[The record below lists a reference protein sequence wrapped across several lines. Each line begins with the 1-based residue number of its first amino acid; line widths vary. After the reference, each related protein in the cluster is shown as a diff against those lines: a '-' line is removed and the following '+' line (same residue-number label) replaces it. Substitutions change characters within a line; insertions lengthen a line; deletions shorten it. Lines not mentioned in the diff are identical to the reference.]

1 MMGINSRWRFD
12 TDEAAAKR
20 VASKL
25 NSDMWAKYKKEGQP
39 GLTAFAMLLMI
50 LVGIMLI
57 VLYKMGL
64 L

>member
-1 MMGINSRWRFD
+1 MIETNDRWQFD
-12 TDEAAAKR
+12 TDEAATKR
-20 VASKL
+20 VRSKL
-25 NSDMWAKYKKEGQP
+25 ISDAWAKYKKEGQP